1 MNNPFDV
8 KADADRHF
16 IWDRLII
23 ADTEAF
29 VAHDWSV
36 IEKDFAADR
45 FEGVRCNQSADP
57 KKWTITFPQL
67 KDYKNAWLTASR
79 EFLAKDFRDCT
90 HREAIYRR
98 CRIRRIDLAGDRA
111 LAFKEFSG
119 KVPQADGTTLSGD
132 RLTIYRLHR
141 IKGRWRVVGFLGQLP
156 LPRDVKP

>member
-1 MNNPFDV
+1 MTNPFDA

-16 IWDRLII
+16 IWDRLIV

-36 IEKDFAADR
+36 IAGDFAVDR
-45 FEGVRCNQSADP
+45 FEGVRCNHSADP
-57 KKWTITFPQL
+57 KAWTIAFPRL
-67 KDYKNAWLTASR
+67 DDYKKSWLAASR
-79 EFLAKDFRDCT
+79 EFLMKAFRDCT

-119 KVPQADGTTLSGD
+119 DVPLADGTTLSGD
-132 RLTIYRLHR
+132 RLTIYRLHH
-141 IKGRWRVVGFLGQLP
+141 IHGRWKVVGFLGQLP
-156 LPRDVKP
+156 LPEHL